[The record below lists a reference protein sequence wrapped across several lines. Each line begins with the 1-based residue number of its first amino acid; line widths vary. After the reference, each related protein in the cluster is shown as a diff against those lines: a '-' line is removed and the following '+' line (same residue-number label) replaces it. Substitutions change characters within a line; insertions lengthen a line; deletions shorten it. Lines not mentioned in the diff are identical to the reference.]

1 MKLPR
6 GGAEGSRCTGP
17 ASDAAREPYGSFER
31 TLLQL
36 IDNIFLS
43 HVHLWFVAG
52 RELLPGTSVELVTV
66 VN

>member
-36 IDNIFLS
+36 IDNIFCRTSTFGSLRGASFFPEHQLS
-43 HVHLWFVAG
+43 W
-52 RELLPGTSVELVTV
+52 
-66 VN
+66 